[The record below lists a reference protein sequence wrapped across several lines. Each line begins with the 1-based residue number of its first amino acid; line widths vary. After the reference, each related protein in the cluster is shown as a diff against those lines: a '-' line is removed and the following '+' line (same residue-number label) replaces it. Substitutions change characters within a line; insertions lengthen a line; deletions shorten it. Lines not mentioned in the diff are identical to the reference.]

1 MDVGGIPYPMLYGL
15 KGGARMKARRY
26 VKSSM
31 VQQLQQQN
39 NGTST
44 SSSCFRADED
54 AERCKPGMLCWNRN
68 NGTERCT
75 AEPLYVFSRVFPTDE
90 DAERL
95 LQDIPEISFLRYDD
109 LPKEN
114 RGGASYMK
122 RMIKDSMANSGT
134 QIYLGPARSGAPVH
148 FHDHAVNFLAHGYK
162 RWLLWPP
169 ASSFWTTKHIGRWL
183 AEDYETF
190 EHRPLECRQGPG
202 EVIYVPALWGHGV
215 INLTPTAGFA
225 QEFSTMFAVNPNSI
239 EMLIQ
244 GSSSSSS

>member
-1 MDVGGIPYPMLYGL
+1 MRNRAVLIRGGAKGAWRSTFRKDAFVKRHGDVVLDVGGIPYPMLYGL

-54 AERCKPGMLCWNRN
+54 AERCKPGMLCRNRN

-114 RGGASYMK
+114 RGGAS
-122 RMIKDSMANSGT
+122 
-134 QIYLGPARSGAPVH
+134 
-148 FHDHAVNFLAHGYK
+148 
-162 RWLLWPP
+162 
-169 ASSFWTTKHIGRWL
+169 
-183 AEDYETF
+183 
-190 EHRPLECRQGPG
+190 HR
-202 EVIYVPALWGHGV
+202 
-215 INLTPTAGFA
+215 T
-225 QEFSTMFAVNPNSI
+225 
-239 EMLIQ
+239 
-244 GSSSSSS
+244 